1 MICIFFVSD
10 RNKVLN
16 HHPSKQASASH
27 STNDDTFFKY
37 IKKVFEVPTHPER
50 RHQFNSIDPHDL
62 ALDEDAS
69 TVSDFKGK
77 EKNNNFFFTMGSIF
91 KREARCASK

>member
-50 RHQFNSIDPHDL
+50 CHQFNSIDPHDL
-62 ALDEDAS
+62 ALNEDAS

-77 EKNNNFFFTMGSIF
+77 EKNDNFFFTMGSIF